1 MEAKSEAETVPRSQ
15 ETDATATLQG
25 ITTVSQ
31 PVPVSVVMSAMHNAP
46 VQVQSVQQQQQGNQ
60 PSVIQATPLPTV
72 QVQVTQVD
80 EESGLPAIQSEV
92 ERRKRQE
99 ILSRRPSYRKILNDL
114 SSDAPGVA
122 KIEEEPED
130 TEGTTLTAASLQNFT
145 AGSGVT
151 TIQIA
156 NHPDNMQGLQTLT
169 MTNANGTPA
178 GTIVQSI
185 QTQDG
190 QQFFV
195 PTATG
200 DVQAYQIRPATASS
214 LPAGVVTCVAGQGSL
229 PTPQHIIEA
238 ASRKRQQRLLNN
250 REAARECRRKKKEY
264 IKCLESRV
272 AVLENQN
279 KTLIEELKSLKE
291 LYCHKADDA

>member
-200 DVQAYQIRPATASS
+200 DVQTYQIRPATS
-214 LPAGVVTCVAGQGSL
+214 LPQSVVMATQGGLNNSQQTLVEEAG
-229 PTPQHIIEA
+229 
-238 ASRKRQQRLLNN
+238 RKRELRLFKN

>member
-1 MEAKSEAETVPRSQ
+1 
-15 ETDATATLQG
+15 
-25 ITTVSQ
+25 
-31 PVPVSVVMSAMHNAP
+31 MSSIPNAS
-46 VQVQSVQQQQQGNQ
+46 VQVQSVLQQGNQ

-72 QVQVTQVD
+72 QVQVAQV
-80 EESGLPAIQSEV
+80 EEEGGGVHSDV

-130 TEGTTLTAASLQNFT
+130 TESATLTAASLQNFP
-145 AGSGVT
+145 AVSGVT

-156 NHPDNMQGLQTLT
+156 NHPENMQGLQTLT

-214 LPAGVVTCVAGQGSL
+214 LPSGVVTCVAGQGPL

-291 LYCHKADDA
+291 LYCHKAEDA